1 MEIINDIVGYNEL
14 KIIQNKNYFN
24 FSLESVLLPNFVNI
38 TKKDKK
44 VIDLGTGNAP
54 IPLIL
59 DYLYDNLEIYGVE
72 LQKEIYDLAIKSL
85 DINKKSDKIKII
97 NEDIKNLRNIFS
109 QESFDIVITNPPYF
123 KKREKKQQNENNIKS
138 VARHEIEINIDELTK
153 ISSYLL
159 KNKGKFYL
167 VHRTERFVEI
177 VNILKKYKLE
187 PKKVQFIYPKENCE
201 SNLFMLEAV
210 KNAGNGLKVLKPLII
225 HDKNG
230 EYKLEIKKIFNR

>member
-97 NEDIKNLRNIFS
+97 NEDIKNLKNIFS
-109 QESFDIVITNPPYF
+109 
-123 KKREKKQQNENNIKS
+123 R
-138 VARHEIEINIDELTK
+138 
-153 ISSYLL
+153 
-159 KNKGKFYL
+159 
-167 VHRTERFVEI
+167 
-177 VNILKKYKLE
+177 
-187 PKKVQFIYPKENCE
+187 
-201 SNLFMLEAV
+201 
-210 KNAGNGLKVLKPLII
+210 
-225 HDKNG
+225 
-230 EYKLEIKKIFNR
+230 IF